1 MTKIKNRTDKLYVK
15 NNPKSPISESF
26 RFLRTN
32 LNYMNPD
39 RDLKIIGV
47 TSPSQAEGKS
57 TVVANL
63 GKALSLESNKV
74 LIIDTDL
81 RKPKLNRFFGIL
93 GDVGLSDYL
102 SREIDYEYLEI
113 IKKTGEENLD
123 IITNNAIPPNP
134 VELLNSKKMFKLLNK
149 LRNDYDK
156 IILDTAPIIPVS
168 DTVNLA
174 PNLDG
179 VLIVV
184 KANNTT
190 EELLIK
196 TKDVL
201 TNVNANI
208 IGVILNSYNAKAD
221 AQYYSK
227 SYYY

>member
-1 MTKIKNRTDKLYVK
+1 
-15 NNPKSPISESF
+15 
-26 RFLRTN
+26 
-32 LNYMNPD
+32 
-39 RDLKIIGV
+39 
-47 TSPSQAEGKS
+47 
-57 TVVANL
+57 
-63 GKALSLESNKV
+63 
-74 LIIDTDL
+74 
-81 RKPKLNRFFGIL
+81 
-93 GDVGLSDYL
+93 
-102 SREIDYEYLEI
+102 
-113 IKKTGEENLD
+113 
-123 IITNNAIPPNP
+123 

-190 EELLIK
+190 KELLIK